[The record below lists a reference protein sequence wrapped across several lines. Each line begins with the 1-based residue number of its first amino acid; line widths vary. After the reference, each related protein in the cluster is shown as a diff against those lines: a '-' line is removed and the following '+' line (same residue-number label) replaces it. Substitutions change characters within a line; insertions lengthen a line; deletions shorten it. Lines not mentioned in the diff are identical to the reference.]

1 MASEDTEITL
11 GTGRMLGLFL
21 LLAAICGV
29 FFSIGYSLGKSS
41 AREQAL
47 NDQPSQVLAASPPS
61 AAGSSQNE
69 DKPSAVIEAKP
80 AAGQAAPTKAV
91 EPAPQ
96 KPLTFYKAVQE
107 GTSTAPP
114 PLQENPPA
122 AASKAPVAEAS
133 PASAQPATSSQA
145 SGAAAPKSAATT
157 AVSRS
162 APMTGRG
169 TIVVQIAAL
178 SREDDA
184 VALAGALRKKDYN
197 VFVVNNPAT
206 SDKFYHVQV
215 GPFATMPEAEAMK
228 AKLVGEGY
236 NPIVKK

>member
-11 GTGRMLGLFL
+11 GTGRMLGLFF

-47 NDQPSQVLAASPPS
+47 NDQPSQVLAASPS
-61 AAGSSQNE
+61 AASSSQSD
-69 DKPSAVIEAKP
+69 DKPSAVIGSKP
-80 AAGQAAPTKAV
+80 ATDPASQTQASEPTT
-91 EPAPQ
+91 Q
-96 KPLTFYKAVQE
+96 KPLTFYKAVQG
-107 GTSTAPP
+107 GTDNAQPP
-114 PLQENPPA
+114 VKEKPPA
-122 AASKAPVAEAS
+122 AASKPPVVEGSPALVQSAKTSQPNEAAGHSTASTAPVS
-133 PASAQPATSSQA
+133 H
-145 SGAAAPKSAATT
+145 
-157 AVSRS
+157 S
-162 APMTGRG
+162 APMTGPG

-206 SDKFYHVQV
+206 NDKFYHVQV
-215 GPFATMPEAEAMK
+215 GPFATLPEADAMK
-228 AKLVGEGY
+228 AKLIAEGY